1 MSMDISD
8 FYQTFFDEAD
18 ELLADMEQHLLV
30 LQPEA
35 PDAEQLNAIF
45 RAAHSIKGG
54 AGTFGFSVLQETT
67 HLMENLLDEARR
79 GEMQLNTDIINL
91 FLETKDI
98 MQEQLDAYKQSQEP
112 DAASFDYICQA
123 LRQLALEAKGETP
136 SAVTRLSVVAKSE
149 PQDEQSRNQLPRRII
164 LSRLKAGEVDL
175 LEEELGHLTTLT
187 DVVKGVDSLSA
198 ILPGDI
204 AEDDITAVLCFVIE
218 ADQITFETVEVSPK
232 ISTPPVLKL
241 AAEQAP
247 TGRVER
253 EKTTRSSE
261 STSIRVAVEKV
272 DQLINLVGELVITQ
286 SMLAQRS
293 SELDPVNHGDLIT
306 SMGQLQRNARDLQE
320 SVMSIRMMPME
331 YVFSRYPRLVRDLAG
346 KLGKQVELTL
356 VGSSTELDKSLIERI
371 IDPLT
376 HLVRNSLDHGIELP
390 EKRLAAGKNS
400 VGNLILSA
408 EHQGG
413 NICIEVTDDGAG
425 LNRERILAKAASQG
439 LTVSENMSD
448 DEVAMLIFAP
458 GFSTAEQVTD
468 VSGRGV
474 GMDVVKRNIQEM
486 GGHVE
491 IQSKQGTGT
500 TIRILLPLTLAIL
513 DGMSVRVAD
522 EVFILPLNA
531 VMESLQPREAIN
543 FMVITKGAGRI
554 AEVGARFVLDGMPGK
569 QMAIDADLNAG
580 LIGEDEAKKRRSE
593 VTQEADFYGS
603 MDGASKFVRGDAIA
617 GILIMVI
624 NVVGG
629 LLVGVLQHGMSMGHA
644 AESYTLLTI
653 GDGLVAQIPAL
664 VISTAAGVI
673 VTRVSTD
680 QDVGE
685 QMVNQLFSNPSVML
699 LSAAVLG
706 LLGLVPGMP
715 NLVFLLF
722 TAGLLGL
729 AWWIRGREQKA
740 PAEPKPV
747 KMAENNAV
755 VEATW
760 NDVQLED
767 SLGMEVGYRLS
778 PMVDF
783 QQDGELLGRIR
794 SIRKKFA
801 QEMGFLPPV
810 VHIRD
815 NMDLQ
820 PARYRI
826 LMKGVEIGSGDAY
839 PGRWLAINPGTA
851 AGTLPGEATVDPAF
865 GLNAIWIESAL
876 KEQAQIQGY
885 TVVEASTV
893 VATHLNHL
901 ISQHAAELFG
911 RQEAQQ
917 LLDRVA
923 QEMPKLTEDLVP
935 GVVTLTTLHKVLQN
949 LLDEKVPIRDMRTIL
964 ETLAEHAPIQSDP
977 HELTAVVRVA
987 LGRAITQQWFP
998 GKDEV
1003 HVIGLDTPL
1012 ERLLL
1017 QALQGGGGLEPGLAD
1032 RLLAQTQ
1039 EALSRQEMVGAPPV
1053 LLVNHALRPLL
1064 SRFLR
1069 RSLPQLV
1076 VLSNLELSD
1085 NRHIRMTATI
1095 GGK

>member
-1 MSMDISD
+1 MDISD

-123 LRQLALEAKGETP
+123 LRQLALEAKDETP

-149 PQDEQSRNQLPRRII
+149 PQDEQSRSQSPRRII

-187 DVVKGVDSLSA
+187 DVVKGTDSLSA

-218 ADQITFETVEVSPK
+218 ADQITFETIEVSPK

-531 VMESLQPREAIN
+531 VMESLQPREADLHPLAGGERVLEVRGEYLPIVELWKVFN
-543 FMVITKGAGRI
+543 VAGAKTEATQGIVVILQSGGRRY
-554 AEVGARFVLDGMPGK
+554 ALLVD
-569 QMAIDADLNAG
+569 Q
-580 LIGEDEAKKRRSE
+580 LIGQHQVVVKNLESNYRK
-593 VTQEADFYGS
+593 VP
-603 MDGASKFVRGDAIA
+603 
-617 GILIMVI
+617 GI
-624 NVVGG
+624 
-629 LLVGVLQHGMSMGHA
+629 SA
-644 AESYTLLTI
+644 ATI
-653 GDGLVAQIPAL
+653 LGDGSVALIVDVSAL
-664 VISTAAGVI
+664 QAINREQRMANTAA
-673 VTRVSTD
+673 
-680 QDVGE
+680 
-685 QMVNQLFSNPSVML
+685 
-699 LSAAVLG
+699 
-706 LLGLVPGMP
+706 
-715 NLVFLLF
+715 
-722 TAGLLGL
+722 
-729 AWWIRGREQKA
+729 
-740 PAEPKPV
+740 
-747 KMAENNAV
+747 
-755 VEATW
+755 
-760 NDVQLED
+760 
-767 SLGMEVGYRLS
+767 
-778 PMVDF
+778 
-783 QQDGELLGRIR
+783 
-794 SIRKKFA
+794 
-801 QEMGFLPPV
+801 
-810 VHIRD
+810 
-815 NMDLQ
+815 
-820 PARYRI
+820 
-826 LMKGVEIGSGDAY
+826 
-839 PGRWLAINPGTA
+839 
-851 AGTLPGEATVDPAF
+851 
-865 GLNAIWIESAL
+865 
-876 KEQAQIQGY
+876 
-885 TVVEASTV
+885 
-893 VATHLNHL
+893 
-901 ISQHAAELFG
+901 
-911 RQEAQQ
+911 
-917 LLDRVA
+917 
-923 QEMPKLTEDLVP
+923 
-935 GVVTLTTLHKVLQN
+935 
-949 LLDEKVPIRDMRTIL
+949 
-964 ETLAEHAPIQSDP
+964 
-977 HELTAVVRVA
+977 
-987 LGRAITQQWFP
+987 
-998 GKDEV
+998 
-1003 HVIGLDTPL
+1003 
-1012 ERLLL
+1012 
-1017 QALQGGGGLEPGLAD
+1017 
-1032 RLLAQTQ
+1032 
-1039 EALSRQEMVGAPPV
+1039 
-1053 LLVNHALRPLL
+1053 
-1064 SRFLR
+1064 
-1069 RSLPQLV
+1069 
-1076 VLSNLELSD
+1076 
-1085 NRHIRMTATI
+1085 
-1095 GGK
+1095 

>member
-1 MSMDISD
+1 MDISD

-149 PQDEQSRNQLPRRII
+149 PQDEQSRSQSPRRII

-187 DVVKGVDSLSA
+187 DVVKGADSLSA

-218 ADQITFETVEVSPK
+218 ADQITFETVDVSPK

-376 HLVRNSLDHGIELP
+376 HLVRNSLDHGLAPRHRRSLQCKCCRPDVRQTELNF
-390 EKRLAAGKNS
+390 RRCFYLQRA
-400 VGNLILSA
+400 VF
-408 EHQGG
+408 
-413 NICIEVTDDGAG
+413 
-425 LNRERILAKAASQG
+425 LAKAASQG

-531 VMESLQPREAIN
+531 VMESLQPREADLHPLAGGERVLEVRGEYLPIVELWKVFN
-543 FMVITKGAGRI
+543 VAGAKTEATQGIVVILQSGGRRY
-554 AEVGARFVLDGMPGK
+554 ALLVD
-569 QMAIDADLNAG
+569 Q
-580 LIGEDEAKKRRSE
+580 LIGQHQVVVKNLESNYRK
-593 VTQEADFYGS
+593 VP
-603 MDGASKFVRGDAIA
+603 
-617 GILIMVI
+617 GI
-624 NVVGG
+624 
-629 LLVGVLQHGMSMGHA
+629 SA
-644 AESYTLLTI
+644 ATI
-653 GDGLVAQIPAL
+653 LGDGSVALIVDVSAL
-664 VISTAAGVI
+664 QAINREQRMANTAA
-673 VTRVSTD
+673 
-680 QDVGE
+680 
-685 QMVNQLFSNPSVML
+685 
-699 LSAAVLG
+699 
-706 LLGLVPGMP
+706 
-715 NLVFLLF
+715 
-722 TAGLLGL
+722 
-729 AWWIRGREQKA
+729 
-740 PAEPKPV
+740 
-747 KMAENNAV
+747 
-755 VEATW
+755 
-760 NDVQLED
+760 
-767 SLGMEVGYRLS
+767 
-778 PMVDF
+778 
-783 QQDGELLGRIR
+783 
-794 SIRKKFA
+794 
-801 QEMGFLPPV
+801 
-810 VHIRD
+810 
-815 NMDLQ
+815 
-820 PARYRI
+820 
-826 LMKGVEIGSGDAY
+826 
-839 PGRWLAINPGTA
+839 
-851 AGTLPGEATVDPAF
+851 
-865 GLNAIWIESAL
+865 
-876 KEQAQIQGY
+876 
-885 TVVEASTV
+885 
-893 VATHLNHL
+893 
-901 ISQHAAELFG
+901 
-911 RQEAQQ
+911 
-917 LLDRVA
+917 
-923 QEMPKLTEDLVP
+923 
-935 GVVTLTTLHKVLQN
+935 
-949 LLDEKVPIRDMRTIL
+949 
-964 ETLAEHAPIQSDP
+964 
-977 HELTAVVRVA
+977 
-987 LGRAITQQWFP
+987 
-998 GKDEV
+998 
-1003 HVIGLDTPL
+1003 
-1012 ERLLL
+1012 
-1017 QALQGGGGLEPGLAD
+1017 
-1032 RLLAQTQ
+1032 
-1039 EALSRQEMVGAPPV
+1039 
-1053 LLVNHALRPLL
+1053 
-1064 SRFLR
+1064 
-1069 RSLPQLV
+1069 
-1076 VLSNLELSD
+1076 
-1085 NRHIRMTATI
+1085 
-1095 GGK
+1095 